1 PGAVENAAR
10 MTKTGPCGTCSMI
23 HCVRTENLSE
33 GPQCIPNHSE
43 LCPRWIEVWN
53 LVFMEFDQRPDGR
66 VPLPFPSVGTGMGLE
81 RIASVSQQVLSNYD
95 TDLFAPIHARLREI
109 FGHDPEAFE
118 QERFSYQVIADH
130 SRAMTFLIA
139 DGVLPSNEGRGY
151 VLRRIIRRAVRHGRL
166 LGRQEPFLT

>member
-1 PGAVENAAR
+1 
-10 MTKTGPCGTCSMI
+10 
-23 HCVRTENLSE
+23 
-33 GPQCIPNHSE
+33 
-43 LCPRWIEVWN
+43 
-53 LVFMEFDQRPDGR
+53 
-66 VPLPFPSVGTGMGLE
+66 MGLE

-95 TDLFAPIHARLREI
+95 TDLFAPIHARLREL
-109 FGHDPEAFE
+109 FGHDPEGFE

-166 LGRQEPFLT
+166 LGRRDPFLSAAAAVVVETMAEAYPILLERREAVLAAIEREETQFART